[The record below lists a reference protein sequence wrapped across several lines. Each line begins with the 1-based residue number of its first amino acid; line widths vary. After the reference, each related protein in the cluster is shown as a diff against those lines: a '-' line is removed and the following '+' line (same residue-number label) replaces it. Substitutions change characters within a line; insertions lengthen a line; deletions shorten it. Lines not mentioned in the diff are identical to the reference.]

1 MSVQGCICL
10 REVVEVATD
19 CLERQNRVR
28 ESMSDRDKVLV
39 FNVTAEMLV
48 CVASRP
54 KFVTHNSPDASP
66 IFLISYL
73 EERLILL

>member
-1 MSVQGCICL
+1 M
-10 REVVEVATD
+10 ATD
-19 CLERQNRVR
+19 CVERQSRVM

-48 CVASRP
+48 CVASQP
-54 KFVTHNSPDASP
+54 KFVTYNSPDASP

-73 EERLILL
+73 EERLMLH